1 MQINVH
7 ASIGGTRRNEEI
19 ALLRDSPP
27 HIVVGTPGRIFDMM
41 DRRAISKFTL
51 SLLCIIKVIC
61 VVVDQVLTQINGM
74 FKYFEYY
81 YWSTIMCM
89 LWPWLV
95 MAVYLLVIEP
105 YDHLNLDVYKEVI
118 NGFVKVNPFILI

>member
-61 VVVDQVLTQINGM
+61 VVVDRVLTQINDM

-89 LWPWLV
+89 L
-95 MAVYLLVIEP
+95 
-105 YDHLNLDVYKEVI
+105 
-118 NGFVKVNPFILI
+118 